1 MNSLSEDMAR
11 SKRLS
16 EVAQRKAPAD
26 IVIRRGNLFNAFTG
40 EFLPRHSLWIAEGR
54 IAYAGPDTDFP
65 GDNRTEVID
74 AEGMTLLPGLIDGH
88 AHVLLRS
95 GLEEFIRCVLPGGTT
110 TIVTELIEFGSILG
124 LAGIEPAI
132 RSMADQPL
140 RFYYTFPPLCALT
153 PAVESPAPEPA
164 DCLPYL
170 EAPECLGLGEIYW
183 SNLLL
188 ENRQGERVRELIA
201 RTLRLGKQVEGHTAG
216 ASGGNLQAYTGF
228 GVSSDHEP
236 ISAAEALERL
246 RLGYWVLIRQGSIRE
261 ELPAI
266 AELFR
271 QDLDF
276 RRMALCTDSVDPEG
290 LLEQGYLDGS
300 LRSALE
306 LGIPPARAY
315 QMVTLNVAEH
325 FRLDSLLGSLSPGK
339 AADVVLIPSP
349 AEYVPQRV
357 LVGGR
362 TVFREGKL
370 LAEPRKATYP
380 DALFSSIR
388 IDGYRLEEPP
398 RTGRCRAM
406 ELVTRLVTREK
417 IVDFDR
423 PEEAADV
430 LLAVAL
436 NRSGIGESRSFTG
449 FLQGYGLQRGAC
461 GTTMCWDTVDLVCV
475 GAEMTSI
482 RTVIERLKEIGGGA
496 VFAVGETVVAEYP
509 APLCGIGSQEPMD
522 VLVRQMKRLEEAL
535 RQAGVPWEKPILTL
549 DTLTT
554 ASIPHFRITHEGY
567 VRLRDRQILPLALPP
582 G

>member
-1 MNSLSEDMAR
+1 MNPVSEETAR

-26 IVIRRGNLFNAFTG
+26 TVIQRGTLFNAFTG
-40 EFLPRHSLWIAEGR
+40 EFLPQHSLWIAEGR
-54 IAYAGPDTDFP
+54 IAYAGPDADFI
-65 GDNRTEVID
+65 GDDRTEVID

-88 AHVLLRS
+88 AHILLRA
-95 GLEEFIRCVLPGGTT
+95 GIEEFIRCVLPGGTT
-110 TIVTELIEFGSILG
+110 TVVTELIEFGSFLG
-124 LAGIEPAI
+124 LLGIEPVV
-132 RSMADQPL
+132 RGMANQPL

-153 PAVESPAPEPA
+153 PAQESPAPEIA
-164 DCLPYL
+164 DCLPFL
-170 EAPECLGLGEIYW
+170 QAPECLGLGEVYW

-188 ENRQGERVRELIA
+188 EGRQGERVRELVA
-201 RTLRLGKQVEGHTAG
+201 RTLLLGKRVEGHTAG

-228 GVSSDHEP
+228 GISSDHEP

-290 LLEQGYLDGS
+290 LLEQGYLDAS
-300 LRSALE
+300 LRSALK
-306 LGIPPARAY
+306 LGISPARAY

-349 AEYVPQRV
+349 AEYTPERV
-357 LVGGR
+357 LIGGR
-362 TVFREGKL
+362 TVFQGGTL
-370 LAEPRKATYP
+370 LAEPRKVTYP
-380 DALFSSIR
+380 DALFSTIR

-398 RTGRCRAM
+398 RTGRLRAM

-417 IVDFDR
+417 IVNFDH

-436 NRSGIGESRSFTG
+436 NRTGGSESFTG
-449 FLQGYGLQRGAC
+449 FLQGFGLQRGAC

-509 APLCGIGSQEPMD
+509 APVCGVGSLEPMG
-522 VLVRQMKRLEEAL
+522 VLVRQMRRLEEAL
-535 RQAGVPWEKPILTL
+535 HAAGVPWEKPILTL

-567 VRLRDRQILPLALPP
+567 VRLRDRQILPLAAQPP
-582 G
+582 E